1 MIDKVLYLN
10 NDRVYL
16 IVKYFYIGYLNWNK
30 LCLGEL
36 LSIFYIVIWIYNLK
50 LKFYRINIKYT

>member
-36 LSIFYIVIWIYNLK
+36 LSIFYIVIEYI
-50 LKFYRINIKYT
+50 I